1 MRERLGS
8 LRSTLSA
15 TVGAAV
21 TTTGWTVIGLGVV
34 SGVAGVGGG
43 YVELR
48 LVAVLCALV
57 LLSGAVLLLDRARVE
72 TRLELRP
79 PSTVAGRPGRAV
91 LRVTSRGRRPL
102 RHRVVSVPVRRA
114 DREDRT
120 LVRLP
125 VLRSGQTHEQQ
136 IVLPATERGI
146 VEVGPVGSRRTDPLG
161 LFVRHTRWSG
171 VADLAV
177 RPRTIEI
184 ESIAP
189 GHVPDH
195 DGSPSER
202 VSMSDLAFHAL
213 REYVPGDDLRH
224 VHWRSSARAGVLHV
238 RQYHDTRRSSVV
250 VVVDRHQAAYPRAQ
264 DFELALSI
272 AASVVVRLDEEG
284 YAVTFSCGPDLAAES
299 VDAVLDVSC
308 RAVLGPDDL
317 QESTVAAH
325 RSAPQSSQLVLV
337 SGVHADPARLGAC
350 RSVFADDVRF
360 LGLTTGRLPG
370 EALDEPPGEV
380 GQGTLRMARVRRLV
394 ELPGVL
400 ADGAFADAP

>member
-1 MRERLGS
+1 MRSARSVVTPTGWSVLGIGLAS
-8 LRSTLSA
+8 
-15 TVGAAV
+15 GAASL
-21 TTTGWTVIGLGVV
+21 W
-34 SGVAGVGGG
+34 GG

-48 LVAVLCALV
+48 LVAVLCLLA
-57 LLSGAVLLLDRARVE
+57 LLSGAVLLLDAGRVDA
-72 TRLELRP
+72 RLELRP
-79 PSTVAGRPGRAV
+79 PSTIAGRRGHAV
-91 LRVTSRGRRPL
+91 LRVTNRGRWAL
-102 RHRVVSVPVRRA
+102 RDRVVAVPVRRGT
-114 DREDRT
+114 ETDRT

-125 VLRSGQTHEQQ
+125 VLRRGRTHEQQ

-146 VEVGPVGSRRTDPLG
+146 VEVGPVGARRTDPLG
-161 LFVRHTRWSG
+161 LFVRHLRWTG
-171 VADLAV
+171 AADLAV

-195 DGSPSER
+195 DGTPSER

-238 RQYHDTRRSSVV
+238 RQYHDTRRSSIV
-250 VVVDRHQAAYPRAQ
+250 VVVDRDVAAYPRAQ

-299 VDAVLDVSC
+299 VGAVLDAGC

-317 QESTVAAH
+317 QESTMAAH

-337 SGVHADPARLGAC
+337 SGVAADPARLGAC
-350 RSVFADDVRF
+350 RAVFADDVRF
-360 LGLTTGRLPG
+360 LGLATGRLPG
-370 EALDEPPGEV
+370 ETLDEPPAQLG
-380 GQGTLRMARVRRLV
+380 GGALRMARVRRLV

-400 ADGAFADAP
+400 ADGAFADVP